1 MYKMRNLLI
10 ASWVIFGTWTMT
22 AQNRNNNECTG
33 VLKYDA
39 LSEIVEKT
47 HYVFTGTDTTGLN
60 VSMTKITLIDSREEW
75 VKRKDKNCVSP
86 KPEECVKMVLETL
99 PPVTMNMYTLP
110 GPDVTDQYEVRTE
123 KVRVKTQKE
132 GSKEI
137 PVVCEKNRTSRL
149 ISKVQESLITLGYS
163 IEKTG
168 EFDKSTLTAVIDFQK
183 SKGLAYG
190 DLSLETLA
198 ALGVR

>member
-1 MYKMRNLLI
+1 M
-10 ASWVIFGTWTMT
+10 
-22 AQNRNNNECTG
+22 AQNRTNNECTAT
-33 VLKYDA
+33 LNYDA
-39 LSEIVEKT
+39 LSETVEKQ
-47 HYVFTGTDTTGLN
+47 HYVFTGTDTTGLG
-60 VSMTKITLIDSREEW
+60 VKMTRITLIDAREEW

-86 KPEECVKMVLETL
+86 NPEECVKMVLETL

-110 GPDVTDQYEVRTE
+110 GPDVTDQYEIRTE
-123 KVRVKTQKE
+123 KVRVMTQKE
-132 GSKEI
+132 GTKEL
-137 PVVCEKNRTSRL
+137 PVVCERNRTSRL

-163 IEKTG
+163 VEKTG
-168 EFDKSTLTAVIDFQK
+168 EFDKTTLNAIIDFQK